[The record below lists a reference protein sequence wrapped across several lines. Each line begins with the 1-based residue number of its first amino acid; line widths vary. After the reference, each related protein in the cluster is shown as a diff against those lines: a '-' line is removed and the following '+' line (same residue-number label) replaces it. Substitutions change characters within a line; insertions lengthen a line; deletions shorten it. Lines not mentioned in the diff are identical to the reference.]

1 MKEYDKHYFAAQLRK
16 SDAKVM
22 WQYGRIFTMA
32 GVEPSGR
39 VLDVGCGAGPGLRYL
54 AARGAQAVGVD
65 LVYYPLAEAQKQTT
79 AVGLVQ
85 ANVEY
90 ALPFA
95 DQSFDVVLISELV
108 EHLYNG
114 RPLIFD
120 SYRVL
125 RPGGRLI
132 VTTPNLWDVRRLI
145 APLTGQT
152 WSGDTDPTHI
162 NLYTPTRLYDDLVSA
177 CFQRVQWR
185 TGIKPAFWLSSRRL
199 RMRLSVPY
207 PPFVGNGLLVTG
219 TR

>member
-1 MKEYDKHYFAAQLRK
+1 MKQYDEHYFAAQLRK
-16 SDAKVM
+16 SDAKVS
-22 WQYGRIFTMA
+22 WQYGRIFAMA
-32 GVEPSGR
+32 GVEPVGR
-39 VLDVGCGAGPGLRYL
+39 VLDVGCGAGPAMRYL
-54 AARGAQAVGVD
+54 ASCGAQAVGVD
-65 LVYYPLAEAQKQTT
+65 MEYYPLAEAQKLTS
-79 AVGLVQ
+79 APGFVQ

-90 ALPFA
+90 VLPFA

-125 RPGGRLI
+125 REGGRLI

-145 APLTGQT
+145 APLRGQP

-162 NLYTPTRLYDDLVSA
+162 NLYTPTRLHDDLVSA
-177 CFQRVQWR
+177 GFHPVHWR
-185 TGIKPAFWLSSRRL
+185 TGIKPAYWLSSRRL
-199 RMRLSVPY
+199 RMRLSIPY
-207 PPFVGNGLLVTG
+207 PPWIGNGLLVTG